1 MFFHLKSLEYFGLK
15 SDDPRLKECLSKI
28 NELKSSNNSNRSMI
42 DDGLS
47 KEIFAECVKENIM
60 LIRRA
65 FTSEFVIPE
74 FSVFTDIIDEIFYS
88 SGAIRQG
95 KVTDYIPQLNRIDP
109 NIWGVSLC
117 TIDGQRHSIGDT
129 TKPFCIQSISKPLN
143 YAIALNDMGP
153 KTVHRFIGHEP
164 SGERSNEIKLG
175 LNNKPHNPIINAGAI
190 VNVSLLKNHMNIA
203 DRFDY
208 ITQEYRKLAG
218 NGYLGF
224 NNPA

>member
-1 MFFHLKSLEYFGLK
+1 MEHRGLR
-15 SDDPRLKECLSKI
+15 SDDPRLEECLTKI
-28 NELKSSNNSNRSMI
+28 NELKSSTSSNRSMI
-42 DDGLS
+42 KEGLS

-74 FSVFTDIIDEIFYS
+74 FLAFTENIEDIYYS
-88 SGAIRQG
+88 SKAIRQG
-95 KVTDYIPQLNRIDP
+95 KVTDYIPQLNRVDP
-109 NIWGVSLC
+109 NFWGVSLC
-117 TIDGQRHSIGDT
+117 TIDGQRHSIGDA
-129 TKPFCIQSISKPLN
+129 KQPFCLQSISKPLN

-175 LNNKPHNPIINAGAI
+175 LNNKPHNPMINAGAI
-190 VNVSLLKNHMNIA
+190 VNVSLLKNDMNIA

-208 ITQEYRKLAG
+208 ITQEYRRLAG
-218 NGYLGF
+218 NGNLGF
-224 NNPA
+224 NNAA